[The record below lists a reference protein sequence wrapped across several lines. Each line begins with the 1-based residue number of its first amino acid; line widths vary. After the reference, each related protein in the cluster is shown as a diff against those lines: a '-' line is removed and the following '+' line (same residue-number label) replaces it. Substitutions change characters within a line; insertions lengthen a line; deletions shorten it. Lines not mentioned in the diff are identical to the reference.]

1 MTTNVAV
8 IGFGKMGILH
18 AGILNAIPDCHVRAI
33 CEREG
38 LLVRAAKAFL
48 PKTVAVYKDH
58 LEMLAR
64 EQVDAVFVTT
74 PIHTHVPLIT
84 DIARNN
90 KDLSIFVEKPLA
102 ATYEQAQTAC
112 DAVRDLNGVSM
123 VGYQKRF
130 SPIFLQAGEFIKEGV
145 LGELLFFRAYSFS
158 SDVLS
163 KGSSWRFRKGMGGVL
178 LDLAPHLLDILL
190 WFFGEPSDVESV
202 RRRIYSD
209 DVDDYVH
216 VVISFKSG
224 LKGSI
229 DTCWSVRNYRLP
241 EISIEVYGE
250 KGRMTVSD
258 DFVELALDS
267 AAEGSRAIYR
277 QSFNTSVSF
286 LLADP
291 EFTIQDKAFLVAVRK
306 RMRPQM
312 DFPEAAKVN
321 AIIDRINQNAQRVD

>member
-1 MTTNVAV
+1 
-8 IGFGKMGILH
+8 
-18 AGILNAIPDCHVRAI
+18 VRAI
-33 CEREG
+33 CETEG

-48 PKTVAVYKDH
+48 PKTVAFYKDH
-58 LEMLAR
+58 LEMLAK
-64 EQVDAVFVTT
+64 EELDAVFVTT
-74 PIHTHVPLIT
+74 PIQTHVPLIA

-102 ATYEQAQTAC
+102 ATYNEARTAC

-145 LGELLFFRAYSFS
+145 LGELQFFRAYSFS

-163 KGSSWRFRKGMGGVL
+163 KGRSWRFRKGMGGVL

-190 WFFGEPSDVESV
+190 WFFGEPSDVVSV

-250 KGRMTVSD
+250 KGRMVVSD
-258 DFVELALDS
+258 DFVKLALDN
-267 AAEGSRAIYR
+267 AAEGTRTIHR

-291 EFTIQDKAFLVAVRK
+291 EFTIQDEAFLAAVRK

-321 AIIDRINQNAQRVD
+321 AIIDRINQNAQRVE